1 MLIISVVRNC
11 IKNKEIVYKN
21 FLHKTINRNNLINL
35 HSLFYAFLNKTL
47 NILFLLC
54 VSLLCFCLMTKAQTV
69 GLVLS
74 GGGAKGYAHVGV
86 IKALEEHGIPIDYVT
101 GTSMGAIVAGLYASG
116 YSPDEMVKIFNS
128 DSFKNYYKGKIPS
141 KYIDYFKYEQP
152 DVSLLRVDLRRKSKK
167 IALALPTNIIAP
179 QPMDLG
185 LVDLFARSSAY
196 AGNNFDNLFVP
207 FRCVAADVYNNR
219 EKVFAEG
226 DLGTAVRASMT
237 IPIMFKPVELD
248 GTLYYDGG
256 IYNNFPIETM
266 REVFHP
272 DIIIGV
278 YVSAFGSSNPPESED
293 LFAQIESL
301 VMGEQ
306 KSVDIDE
313 NKGLVL
319 SFKFKDVGVM
329 DFQKLDYVVNM
340 GYDHCNEMIDSIKTL
355 ISRRKSLEELS
366 EERRIYKESLPD
378 LKFDSIIVDGNLKPA
393 EKEDVERSLNLK
405 RIMRHVKDSAMDF
418 KTIESNYY
426 KIISD
431 YQLKFATP
439 LAEYNDSTGKFN
451 VRFRMKKDNRTSLG
465 IGAVVSNG
473 SSSMVYIGAS
483 YKLLGKV
490 SGLFRANFY
499 YGRFYASAMLSGRV
513 DFPTYQP
520 VAVDLSGTLNRYDF
534 FKGSSRVLSMS
545 YQPPYIIDYENNVRL
560 DITTP
565 ITRHSIAKL
574 GVATGEQ
581 KYSYFQVSSYQSSDT
596 ADITSF
602 RYFTEHITFNYN
614 TLNYIMYP
622 TGGRE
627 FVVDARH
634 VIGTERNNPGST
646 TALDDVYYMHHSW
659 LQMNLIAD
667 HYSRIFKYLTIGAY
681 AQLFV
686 SNRPLFRNY
695 SSSVLGA
702 PAFAPIMNS
711 KTLLLTNYRA
721 NNFFAIGV
729 KPIFNITERLNLRT
743 EFYFYMPFRKILKEE
758 LSSNIYTPIYSERF
772 TYHYYMA
779 SAALVY
785 NTRFG
790 PLGISINYLD
800 DDNVNWYFMF
810 HLGFMMFNKKGL
822 DY

>member
-1 MLIISVVRNC
+1 MKAIVKISILLI
-11 IKNKEIVYKN
+11 
-21 FLHKTINRNNLINL
+21 
-35 HSLFYAFLNKTL
+35 
-47 NILFLLC
+47 
-54 VSLLCFCLMTKAQTV
+54 VSLLCLSTRTNAQTV

-128 DSFKNYYKGKIPS
+128 DNFKNYYKGNIPA

-152 DVSLLRVDLRRKSKK
+152 DVSLLRVDLRRKSNK
-167 IALALPTNIIAP
+167 IALALPTNIIAS

-185 LVDLFARSSAY
+185 LIDLFARSSAG
-196 AGNNFDNLFVP
+196 AGNNFDHLFVP
-207 FRCVAADVYNNR
+207 FRCVGADVYNNR
-219 EKVFAEG
+219 EKVFSEG
-226 DLGTAVRASMT
+226 DLGTAIRASMA
-237 IPIMFKPVELD
+237 IPFVFKPVELE

-278 YVSAFGSSNPPESED
+278 YVSAFGSED
-293 LFAQIESL
+293 VPSPDDLLSQIESL

-306 KSVDIDE
+306 KSVDLE
-313 NKGLVL
+313 KEKGIIL

-340 GYDHCNEMIDSIKTL
+340 GYEHCNEMIDSIMNL
-355 ISRRKSLEELS
+355 VNRRKSSDELMT
-366 EERRIYKESLPD
+366 ERKMYRDSLPE
-378 LKFDSIIVDGNLKPA
+378 LKFDSIIIDGNIRKS
-393 EKEDVERSLNLK
+393 EKEYIEKSVNIK
-405 RIMRHVKDSAMDF
+405 RIKRHLRDTVMDF
-418 KTIESNYY
+418 KTVESNYY
-426 KIISD
+426 KLVSD
-431 YQLKFATP
+431 YQVKLATP
-439 LAEYNDSTGKFN
+439 LAEYNDSTGDFN
-451 VRFRMKKDNRTSLG
+451 VRFKVKKDNRLSIGL
-465 IGAVVSNG
+465 GAVVSNG
-473 SSSMVYIGAS
+473 SSSMVYLGAS

-490 SGLFRANFY
+490 SGLFKANFY
-499 YGRFYASAMLSGRV
+499 YGRFYASAMLGGRI
-513 DFPTYQP
+513 DIPTYQP
-520 VAVDLSGTLNRYDF
+520 IALDLSGTLNRYDF
-534 FKGSSRVLSMS
+534 FKGSSRVLSMT
-545 YQPPYIIDYENNVRL
+545 YQPPYIIDYENNIRL
-560 DITTP
+560 DISTP
-565 ITRHSIAKL
+565 ISRHSIAKF
-574 GVATGEQ
+574 GIATGEQ

-602 RYFTEHITFNYN
+602 KYFTEHLTYNYN

-622 TGGRE
+622 TAGQE
-627 FVVDARH
+627 FVVDLRH
-634 VIGTERNNPGST
+634 VVGTETNNPGST
-646 TALDDVYYMHHSW
+646 TALNDIYRMRHNW
-659 LQMNLIAD
+659 IQMNLIAD
-667 HYSRIFKYLTIGAY
+667 HYSRIVKYLTIGAY
-681 AQLFV
+681 AQLYV

-695 SSSVLGA
+695 SSSVLGST
-702 PAFAPIMNS
+702 AFAPVMNS

-721 NNFFAIGV
+721 NNFIALGI
-729 KPIFNITERLNLRT
+729 KPIVNITPRLNLRT

-758 LSSNIYTPIYSERF
+758 LTENVYTPIYSERF
-772 TYHYYMA
+772 TYYYIMG

-790 PLGISINYLD
+790 PLGVSINYLD
-800 DDNVNWYFMF
+800 DDKVNWYFMF